1 MDPLKTLIVD
11 DHALFRQGLISL
23 MKTRPDLV
31 DVIGEAS
38 SGKEAILMAEKLHPE
53 LILLDIYM
61 PDGNGLQAAYAI
73 RKCSPE
79 TAIVILTSSELD
91 DHLREAFQL
100 GAVGY
105 LLKNLKA
112 NELFDLLEGVNRDEI
127 VITHSMAASLLKD
140 TFHPSAIQ
148 NQIEEL
154 TEREIEV
161 LQLVAQGESNP
172 KIAEAL
178 GIAVNTV
185 KTHLKNILSK
195 LRLENRTQVAA
206 FAIQNG
212 MLDPIPSLDGGIAG
226 IDTCNYRKP
235 IQ

>member
-1 MDPLKTLIVD
+1 MEPLKTLIVD

-31 DVIGEAS
+31 NVIGEAS
-38 SGKEAILMAEKLHPE
+38 SGKEAILMAGKLHPD

-61 PDGNGLQAAYAI
+61 PGGNGLQAASAI

-91 DHLREAFQL
+91 EHLHDAFQL

-112 NELFDLLEGVNRDEI
+112 NELFNLLEGVNRDEI

-161 LQLVAQGESNP
+161 LRLVAQGESNP
-172 KIAEAL
+172 KIAESL

-206 FAIQNG
+206 FAVHHG
-212 MLDPIPSLDGGIAG
+212 MLDPTSSFNGKNIGIS
-226 IDTCNYRKP
+226 TYNNR
-235 IQ
+235 

>member
-1 MDPLKTLIVD
+1 MEPLKTLIVD

-31 DVIGEAS
+31 NVIGEAS
-38 SGKEAILMAEKLHPE
+38 NSREAILLAEKLRPD
-53 LILLDIYM
+53 LILLDIFM
-61 PDGNGLQAAYAI
+61 PDGNGLQAAHVI

-91 DHLREAFQL
+91 EHLHEAFQL

-112 NELFDLLEGVNRDEI
+112 NELFDLLTGVSRNEI

-148 NQIEEL
+148 NQKEEL
-154 TEREIEV
+154 TEREFEV
-161 LQLVAQGESNP
+161 LRLVAQGESNP
-172 KIAEAL
+172 KIAKSL

-195 LRLENRTQVAA
+195 LRLENRTQVAT
-206 FAIQNG
+206 FAVQHG
-212 MLDPIPSLDGGIAG
+212 MLDPIPSFNGVSAG
-226 IDTCNYRKP
+226 KDALKNGEIIK
-235 IQ
+235 